1 MPWATYRTSNRQS
14 SGSVRVVVRGLR
26 LAVED
31 PVLADTATAAA
42 RAEIG
47 YEDLVDR

>member
-1 MPWATYRTSNRQS
+1 MPWATRRTSDRQG
-14 SGSVRVVVRGLR
+14 SGSVRVVARGLR

-42 RAEIG
+42 RAETG
-47 YEDLVDR
+47 YEDLVNR